1 MSYSVIWEYFVPEAN
16 RAVFEQAYGGSGSW
30 VDLFAEAEG
39 FLGTW
44 LLRDKEQQ
52 GRYLSH
58 DRWTSR
64 ASYDLFKRRFAE
76 RYQALDHELDG
87 LSTRENYI
95 GAYDEV
101 AV

>member
-1 MSYSVIWEYFVPEAN
+1 MSYSVIWEYFVPEDKRTA
-16 RAVFEQAYGGSGSW
+16 FEQAYGGEGPW
-30 VDLFAEAEG
+30 VDLFDEAEG

-58 DRWTSR
+58 DRWTNR
-64 ASYDLFKRRFAE
+64 AAYDAFKRGFAE
-76 RYQALDHELDG
+76 RYEALDRELDG

-101 AV
+101 TG